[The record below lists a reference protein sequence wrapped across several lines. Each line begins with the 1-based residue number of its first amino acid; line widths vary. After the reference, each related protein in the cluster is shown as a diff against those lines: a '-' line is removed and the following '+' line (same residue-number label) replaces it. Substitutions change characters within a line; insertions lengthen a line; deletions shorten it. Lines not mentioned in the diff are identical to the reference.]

1 MRAVADLKI
10 MMMVINY
17 DNDSD
22 NDGGPCELGE
32 GGGGDEEGRGAH
44 HDPEL
49 RVVDLAVPVL
59 VHRPDHLVYLLVGH
73 LNPPPCTMLGSTDG
87 ASLTFPGRWVS
98 TNFNSSAVMQPDI
111 LNM

>member
-1 MRAVADLKI
+1 MTWPPCPNRPEDVSCVRAVADLKI
-10 MMMVINY
+10 MMMIINY

-32 GGGGDEEGRGAH
+32 GGGGNEEGRGAH

-87 ASLTFPGRWVS
+87 ASLTFPGR
-98 TNFNSSAVMQPDI
+98 
-111 LNM
+111 